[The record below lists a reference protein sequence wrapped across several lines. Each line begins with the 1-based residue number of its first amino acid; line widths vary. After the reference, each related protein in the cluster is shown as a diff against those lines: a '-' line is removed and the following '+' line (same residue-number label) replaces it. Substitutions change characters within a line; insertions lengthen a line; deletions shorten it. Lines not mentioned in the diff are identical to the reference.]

1 MKGHDFRQSSPI
13 FVDLRQS
20 LLIFADVCQKDNA
33 SQFDRKK
40 LNSGNGNYFWNYII
54 QSLPMR
60 DVCLPKKTKQVNLTE
75 KIQFFRKRK
84 LFLIL

>member
-40 LNSGNGNYFWNYII
+40 LNSGNGNYFWNYIYSI
-54 QSLPMR
+54 FADARCMFA
-60 DVCLPKKTKQVNLTE
+60 KKTKQVNLTE

>member
-60 DVCLPKKTKQVNLTE
+60 DVCLQ
-75 KIQFFRKRK
+75 KRQSK
-84 LFLIL
+84 SI